1 MDTLVA
7 RCAGIDV
14 GKAEVVVCLR
24 VPGRRAGTH
33 RTEVRTFGTTT
44 RSLLELRDWL
54 VAERVTRVGMEST
67 GHYWR
72 PVFYLLEDAVE
83 TWLVNPQHIKNVPG
97 RKTDVSD
104 AAWIA
109 QMIEYGLVRPS
120 FVPDK
125 PMRRLRDLTRYRA
138 SLIHDRTRQV
148 QRLHNVLEDAGIK
161 LSLVASDILGVSG
174 RAMITALVRGERD
187 PQRLAELALGR
198 LRPKIP
204 ALIEALTG
212 RFDDHHALLC
222 RLMLDQIEGLD
233 AAVAHLDRQIAEEM
247 APFRVQLQRLRTIPG
262 VGLRTAEVIIAEI
275 GVDMSRFPTPGH
287 LSSWAG
293 LCPGQ
298 HESAGKRR
306 SGRTRKGDS
315 WLCGTL
321 GEAAVAAAR
330 TKNTY
335 LAERY
340 RRLARRRGAKRAQL
354 AVARSMLE
362 AAWHVLTY
370 DVDYRDLGADHF
382 LKIAR
387 NPQARANR
395 LVRDLT
401 ALGYQVQVTKAA

>member
-1 MDTLVA
+1 MDTLVQ

-14 GKAEVVVCLR
+14 GKAEVAVCVR

-33 RTEVRTFGTTT
+33 RTEVRTFATTT
-44 RSLLELRDWL
+44 RSLLGLRDWL

-72 PVFYLLEDAVE
+72 PVFYLLEDAVQ
-83 TWLVNPQHIKNVPG
+83 TWLINPQHIKNVPG

-109 QMIEYGLVRPS
+109 QLIEYGLVRPS

-138 SLIHDRTRQV
+138 SLVHDRTRQV

-161 LSLVASDILGVSG
+161 LSLVASDIMGVSG
-174 RAMITALVRGERD
+174 RAMITALIRGERD
-187 PQRLAELALGR
+187 PQRLAGLALGR
-198 LRPKIP
+198 LRPKTP

-233 AAVAHLDRQIAEEM
+233 AAVAGLDRQIAAEM
-247 APFRVQLQRLRTIPG
+247 APFHLQQQRLRTIPG
-262 VGLRTAEVIIAEI
+262 IGLRTAEVIVAEI

-306 SGRTRKGDS
+306 SGRTRNGDS

-340 RRLARRRGAKRAQL
+340 RRLARRRGAKRAQV
-354 AVARSMLE
+354 AVARTLLE

-382 LKIAR
+382 LKITR
-387 NPQARANR
+387 NPEARANR
-395 LVRDLT
+395 LVRELT